1 MNEQAKTDMQ
11 VKSACDILLTFG
23 RDKSLPVDDRID
35 ALFAIFNESGLGLDY
50 AADEAQ
56 EVLKEIMFSETVF
69 LKDKVRI
76 GEFLLPFQGYKGCEE
91 IRDELLR
98 ISTKEDIQ
106 HSLRIKAASAVLEDD
121 IM

>member
-1 MNEQAKTDMQ
+1 MNEQAKTDAQ

-23 RDKSLPVDDRID
+23 RDRSLSVEDRIS

-50 AADEAQ
+50 AADKAEKI
-56 EVLKEIMFSETVF
+56 LKEILFSEKVF
-69 LKDKVRI
+69 LKDKIKI
-76 GEFLLPFQGYKGCEE
+76 GEFLLAFQGYEGSEK

-121 IM
+121 IL